1 MAELI
6 KKALIVGAYG
16 ADEKWIEPMLNN
28 QEASDRLI
36 SNLSE
41 FSNELDF

>member
-1 MAELI
+1 
-6 KKALIVGAYG
+6 
-16 ADEKWIEPMLNN
+16 MLNN